1 MKLLV
6 TADWHLTE
14 EKPRCRLDKDWIGT
28 QKKIISW
35 MFVLA
40 EKEKAHVTIIG
51 DWADKSIISPV
62 LVNYFLQRSVSLTN
76 YSFINNFKVGLK
88 TYILGGNHDYP
99 YHNFENKDRSSFGT
113 LWALVGKLE
122 ENPNGFIRSFSEIG
136 MAGHWNK
143 DPVGSNEEIVGIH
156 ILAYKKTI
164 PPYIKGAVTAQDLK
178 NRFPKAKYIFTGD
191 NHSNWVKEIDGTL
204 IINPGCLIRQ
214 AADKINYQ
222 PVVYLVDT
230 ETGEFEAIEVP
241 DKMEMVTDEYI
252 TVENERG
259 DRIDAFVESVKS
271 GKKIGLNFIKNLK
284 RKMGL
289 NKRELGS
296 SYLTIET
303 LLEEI
308 KG

>member
-14 EKPRCRLDKDWIGT
+14 EKPRCRLDKDWIDA

-35 MFVLA
+35 VYVLA
-40 EKEKAHVTIIG
+40 EEEKAHVVIIG

-62 LVNYFLQRSVSLTN
+62 LTNYFLQKAVHLTN
-76 YSFINNFKVGLK
+76 YSEEGLK
-88 TYILGGNHDYP
+88 TYILGGNHDFP

-113 LWALVGKLE
+113 LWALTCELE
-122 ENPNGFIRSFSEIG
+122 KNPNGFIRSFSEIG

-143 DPVGSNEEIVGIH
+143 EPEGSNEEIVGIH

-164 PPYIKGAVTAQDLK
+164 PPYIRGAVTAQDLK
-178 NRFPKAKYIFTGD
+178 DRFPKAKYIFTGD
-191 NHSNWVKEIDGTL
+191 NHSSWTKEIDGTL
-204 IINPGCLIRQ
+204 ILNPGCLIRQ
-214 AADKINYQ
+214 TSDKINYQ
-222 PVVYLVDT
+222 PVVYIVDT
-230 ETGEFEAIEVP
+230 EIGEFETIDVP

-252 TVENERG
+252 TVENERN

-271 GKKIGLNFIKNLK
+271 GEKISLNFIENLEREMK
-284 RKMGL
+284 L
-289 NKRELGS
+289 NKEELGP
-296 SYLTIET
+296 SYSTIET

-308 KG
+308 K